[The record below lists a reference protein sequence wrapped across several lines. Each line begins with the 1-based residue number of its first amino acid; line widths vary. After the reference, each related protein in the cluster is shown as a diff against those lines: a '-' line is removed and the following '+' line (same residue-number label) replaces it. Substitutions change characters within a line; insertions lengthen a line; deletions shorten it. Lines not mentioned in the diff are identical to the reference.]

1 MDLSEIKFDNYS
13 SGDFLSGDFL
23 SGDFLSDDCIANYIS
38 SDDGNVNPLPY
49 GWEVNLADNVETA
62 TEHNFYW
69 VKDKYDKLF
78 SKYEKTGN
86 EGTIVN
92 RISRTLQEIW
102 RYYYVDSKGNI
113 LLDTNRPPR
122 DPISLD
128 KFPPNM
134 PLAIVLLFLP
144 YKQQKAIAGKQQKAI
159 AGKQQ
164 KEIAG
169 KQQKAI
175 AGRQQKEIAG
185 KKQKAIAGKKRKS
198 SLLEGEDGNK
208 RQESLEE
215 RQEKEKERQEKERQE
230 EERLEAERERM
241 KKERKI
247 LEAERERIKEEKKR
261 KREKQRMM
269 RTFIND
275 IFNKIARAKNS
286 ARYGFS
292 AHPDDNV
299 CNADNIYT
307 YLLKLSTESDGNP
320 NDNIANY
327 LQECEDLT
335 AAYENI
341 NVLIKVDV

>member
-1 MDLSEIKFDNYS
+1 MNLSEIEFDNYS
-13 SGDFLSGDFL
+13 SGDFLSDNYSSGDFL
-23 SGDFLSDDCIANYIS
+23 SDDYSSGDFLSDDCIANYIS

-86 EGTIVN
+86 ECTIIN

-159 AGKQQ
+159 AGK
-164 KEIAG
+164 
-169 KQQKAI
+169 
-175 AGRQQKEIAG
+175 
-185 KKQKAIAGKKRKS
+185 KRKS
-198 SLLEGEDGNK
+198 SSLEGEDGNK
-208 RQESLEE
+208 RQGED
-215 RQEKEKERQEKERQE
+215 KERQDKERLE
-230 EERLEAERERM
+230 AERLEAERERI

-261 KREKQRMM
+261 EREKQRMM

-292 AHPDDNV
+292 THPDDNV

-335 AAYENI
+335 AAYDNI